1 MSAVY
6 SIFDPLVFIAA
17 YIMKA
22 TLLLQRLGWDDPVE
36 KADKD
41 QWNRWLDDLPKLQE
55 IQVDLCFKPKG
66 FGEVKEVQLHLVSD
80 ASRQGYAA
88 VTYLCLK
95 DVNDRVHCVFVM
107 GKARLAPIREISN
120 PRLELTA
127 SVISVRLSRIIRE
140 GLDMTVGHVYY

>member
-22 TLLLQRLGWDDPVE
+22 TLLLQRLGWDG
-36 KADKD
+36 
-41 QWNRWLDDLPKLQE
+41 NRWLDDIPKLQE

-95 DVNDRVHCVFVM
+95 DVNDAFTVY
-107 GKARLAPIREISN
+107 
-120 PRLELTA
+120 
-127 SVISVRLSRIIRE
+127 LSWGRQ
-140 GLDMTVGHVYY
+140 D